1 MYEEFTQNR
10 IAQLR
15 MQKNVSARDMS
26 LTLGQ
31 NNSYINQIENK
42 KALPSL
48 QGLFYICEYFGITP
62 QQFFD
67 DGNAYPVQLADLVE
81 DMKKLDA
88 ASLEH
93 IAAIVKEMVG
103 NKYLCAM
110 QENRDKTESSRS
122 PSCPHFFAHLW
133 TKCPEVKIAGERRR
147 AAPRQV
153 RAAQWRRAF
162 PEDRTGAATAFHSP
176 VATP

>member
-15 MQKNVSARDMS
+15 TQKEVSARDMS
-26 LTLGQ
+26 LSLGQ
-31 NNSYINQIENK
+31 NNSYINQIENR

-67 DGNAYPVQLADLVE
+67 EGDTYPAQLAELVA

-88 ASLEH
+88 PMLAH
-93 IAAIVKEMVG
+93 ISAIEIG
-103 NKYLCAM
+103 
-110 QENRDKTESSRS
+110 R
-122 PSCPHFFAHLW
+122 AH
-133 TKCPEVKIAGERRR
+133 V
-147 AAPRQV
+147 
-153 RAAQWRRAF
+153 
-162 PEDRTGAATAFHSP
+162 
-176 VATP
+176 